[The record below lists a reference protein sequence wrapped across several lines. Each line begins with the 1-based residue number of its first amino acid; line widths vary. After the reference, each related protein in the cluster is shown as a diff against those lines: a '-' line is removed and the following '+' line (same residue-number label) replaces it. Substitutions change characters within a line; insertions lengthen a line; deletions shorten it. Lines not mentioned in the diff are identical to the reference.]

1 MVYLALPIKNG
12 DFSIKTGGS
21 FHDSQVMLML
31 RRLHSDLSEGGGS
44 PRHGGYRAAA
54 PVATG
59 AEGGGIID
67 SALTPLSGTWMRFLP
82 VERAF
87 EWWF

>member
-1 MVYLALPIKNG
+1 
-12 DFSIKTGGS
+12 
-21 FHDSQVMLML
+21 ML

-44 PRHGGYRAAA
+44 PRHGGYRAA
-54 PVATG
+54 PVAG

-82 VERAF
+82 VERGL
-87 EWWF
+87 EWWFYL